1 MLKNSYL
8 RFLSATV
15 QLSAQFSDHEK
26 QVFKEIFLRGS
37 EDPFHVRDIL
47 DMNWIASQATLHKA
61 LTNLVKD
68 GYLTLKTSKDDGR
81 VKYILMTKKA
91 NKLLEQINHLLV
103 TSVG

>member
-8 RFLSATV
+8 RFLSATE
-15 QLSAQFSDHEK
+15 QLSPQFSDHEK
-26 QVFKEIFLRGS
+26 QVLKEIFLRGS
-37 EDPFHVRDIL
+37 DDPFHVRDIL
-47 DMNWIASQATLHKA
+47 DMNWIASQATLHKT